1 MGQYLVER
9 HLPGISP
16 DQLAAAA
23 ASAKR
28 TTAEMT
34 REGMPVRYL
43 RTTFLPDD
51 ERCYCLFEGPSADA
65 VAAANDRAGLPYE
78 RVAAATHVAAEDLG

>member
-1 MGQYLVER
+1 MGKYLVER

-28 TTAEMT
+28 TTAEMA
-34 REGMPVRYL
+34 REGTPVRYL
-43 RTTFLPDD
+43 RTTFLPGE
-51 ERCYCLFEGPSADA
+51 ERCYCLFDGPSADA
-65 VAAANDRAGLPYE
+65 VAAANDRSGLPYE
-78 RVAAATHVAAEDLG
+78 RVVEATHVAAEDLG